1 MADQLITAT
10 IPRPP
15 QAEPRPAQGELPLSS
30 LAVGVD
36 NLRHDVVLSP
46 KFSEAARILLF
57 DLIRQKVALGH
68 FPGFERRPVR
78 APEIGAFR
86 RILGELLQNSLT
98 RAKAEKNIERDIL
111 LRLALLRFLTQE
123 IVAQFS
129 DILLE
134 AKEGIRARGT
144 YFETSQQAHV
154 MKSRLAEIQASR
166 RDVVRQIGE
175 QIHQILMETDDAIT
189 AKTRRGLF
197 GDGAGHAYAMLA
209 NRLVFVESG
218 KDDRLFLDH
227 YVLLGNFV
235 RDADRFEIFDQML
248 GDLLG
253 ERGAAAWPQGSS
265 SGGANDARSA
275 QAGQERLRVEIAQL
289 DLERASLLERL
300 GRSDELLTRMLR
312 RDDPAELRAALADV
326 DRRRKFLQ
334 EKLDRQAASPG
345 ANGSQAGKGSHRAGN
360 QSEAP
365 AMDPELVARLFS
377 AESQG
382 EFGDPRG
389 RLLTDWVERLEQSGL
404 LPQVLASYE
413 IRNLHAEFCPP
424 LHLQQLRK
432 ALVSRDELRR
442 AEDVFKQFP
451 AKQLSTKRLEEAAR
465 RLKRYSLHEI
475 RALAARFA
483 EDIARLHRDLD
494 DYQSLTSA
502 MERINLLR
510 DSKTIEISR
519 MNRTLYEYLLPEEEK
534 PKEDHVV
541 SHAIV
546 KADIRG
552 STKLTQDLLARG
564 LNPASHMSM
573 NLYEPV
579 QRILDR
585 YGASKVFI
593 EGDAIV
599 LAIYETESNRTRQRA
614 VAKACLLARQILA
627 IAQAYND
634 RAAGGN
640 LPPLELGVGVAFQN
654 SPPTY
659 WKDNDYKIMISRA
672 INLSD
677 RLSSCS
683 KAARRLLGNHN
694 SPFHAFLFQTA
705 IEGTTEEELDEFLLR
720 YNLNGVVI
728 NEEGFQKLSDEI
740 SLTEFQSDVVLPWG
754 REWATFYSG
763 LVPIGET
770 LEPLIVRKG
779 FVRQI
784 MPDGKIGHASKH
796 AHYEICV
803 NEVGGE
809 SRR

>member
-10 IPRPP
+10 IPRPTASP
-15 QAEPRPAQGELPLSS
+15 LSLQDTDLPLGS

-46 KFSEAARILLF
+46 KVVAAAKALLF
-57 DLIRQKVALGH
+57 DLIRQKINLGH
-68 FPGFERRPVR
+68 FPGFERRPTR
-78 APEIGAFR
+78 SPELGAFR
-86 RILGELLQNSLT
+86 RLVGELLQNSLT
-98 RAKAEKNIERDIL
+98 HAKADKNIERDIL
-111 LRLALLRFLTQE
+111 LRVALLRFLAQE

-144 YFETSQQAHV
+144 HFETSQQAHV
-154 MKSRLAEIQASR
+154 MKARLAEIQAGR
-166 RDVVRQIGE
+166 RDIVRQIGE
-175 QIHQILMETDDAIT
+175 QIHQILWEAEDTVA
-189 AKTRRGLF
+189 ARTRKGLF
-197 GDGAGHAYAMLA
+197 GDEASHAYAILA
-209 NRLVFVESG
+209 NRLVFVEG
-218 KDDRLFLDH
+218 GRDDRLFLDH

-235 RDADRFEIFDQML
+235 RDADRFEVFDQML
-248 GDLLG
+248 ADLLDQSG
-253 ERGAAAWPQGSS
+253 VAAWSHAPGEEQNGN
-265 SGGANDARSA
+265 GARDGNLN
-275 QAGQERLRVEIAQL
+275 RLRSDLAKLEQDRISIL
-289 DLERASLLERL
+289 DRL

-312 RDDPAELRAALADV
+312 RDDPADLRAALADV

-334 EKLDRQAASPG
+334 EKLDQLAGGARRPG
-345 ANGSQAGKGSHRAGN
+345 GDSNGAGKQNARADRSFVDPDLIARQFSTEN
-360 QSEAP
+360 ASE
-365 AMDPELVARLFS
+365 FT
-377 AESQG
+377 
-382 EFGDPRG
+382 DPRA
-389 RLLTDWVERLEQSGL
+389 RLLTLWVERLEQSGL
-404 LPQVLASYE
+404 LPYVLASYE

-432 ALVSRDELRR
+432 SLVSRDELKR
-442 AEDVFKQFP
+442 AEDVLKQFP
-451 AKQLSTKRLEEAAR
+451 AKQLSAKRLEEASR

-483 EDIARLHRDLD
+483 EDLTRLHRDLD
-494 DYQSLTSA
+494 DYQTLTAA

-519 MNRTLYEYLLPEEEK
+519 MNRTLYEFLLPDEEK
-534 PKEDHVV
+534 PAEDHVV

-585 YGASKVFI
+585 YGATKVFI

-599 LAIYETESNRTRQRA
+599 LAIYETEANRSRQRA

-683 KAARRLLGNHN
+683 KAARRLLGSHK

-740 SLTEFQSDVVLPWG
+740 SLTTFESEVVLPWG
-754 REWATFYSG
+754 RERATFFSG

-770 LEPLIVRKG
+770 LEPLLVRKG

-784 MPDGKIGHASKH
+784 MPDGKIGHATKH

-803 NEVGGE
+803 NEVTGE
-809 SRR
+809 SKR

>member
-15 QAEPRPAQGELPLSS
+15 QAEPRRQEGDLALNS

-46 KFSEAARILLF
+46 KFVDAARSLLF
-57 DLIRQKVALGH
+57 DLIRQKVNLGH

-78 APEIGAFR
+78 APELGAFR
-86 RILGELLQNSLT
+86 KILAELLLNSLT

-111 LRLALLRFLTQE
+111 LRVTLLRFLAQE

-144 YFETSQQAHV
+144 HFETSQQAHV
-154 MKSRLAEIQASR
+154 MKSRLAEIQAGR
-166 RDVVRQIGE
+166 RDLVRQIGE
-175 QIHQILMETDDAIT
+175 QIHQNLEEAEDAVA

-197 GDGAGHAYAMLA
+197 ADEASHAYAILS

-218 KDDRLFLDH
+218 RDDRLFLDH

-235 RDADRFEIFDQML
+235 RDADRFEVFDQML
-248 GDLLG
+248 TELMS
-253 ERGAAAWPQGSS
+253 ERGAGAWTDASPAAPNGNGAAG
-265 SGGANDARSA
+265 GGADRFRTELARLE
-275 QAGQERLRVEIAQL
+275 Q
-289 DLERASLLERL
+289 ERASLMARI

-312 RDDPAELRAALADV
+312 RDDPAELRAAVVDI

-334 EKLDRQAASPG
+334 EKIAQHGGDLNVNVAKNNSSGTRAAKKSD
-345 ANGSQAGKGSHRAGN
+345 ARTV
-360 QSEAP
+360 
-365 AMDPELVARLFS
+365 DPELVARLF
-377 AESQG
+377 ATESDG
-382 EFGDPRG
+382 GFTEPRAQ
-389 RLLTDWVERLEQSGL
+389 LLTAWVERLEQSAL
-404 LPQVLASYE
+404 LPHVLASYE
-413 IRNLHAEFCPP
+413 IRNLHAEYCPP

-432 ALVSRDELRR
+432 ALVSRDEMKR
-442 AEDVFKQFP
+442 AEDVLRQFS
-451 AKQLSTKRLEEAAR
+451 AKQLSTKRLEEASR
-465 RLKRYSLHEI
+465 RLKRYSLHEV

-483 EDIARLHRDLD
+483 EDVARLRRDLD
-494 DYQSLTSA
+494 DYQTLTGA
-502 MERINLLR
+502 MERVNLMR

-534 PKEDHVV
+534 PAEDHVV

-599 LAIYETESNRTRQRA
+599 LAIYETEGNRTRQRA

-634 RAAGGN
+634 RAAGGD

-683 KAARRLLGNHN
+683 KAARRLLGNHK

-728 NEEGFQKLSDEI
+728 NEEGFQKLRDEI
-740 SLTEFQSDVVLPWG
+740 SLTEFEADVLLPWG
-754 REWATFYSG
+754 RERATFFSG
-763 LVPIGET
+763 LVPIGEA
-770 LEPLIVRKG
+770 LEPLVVRKG

-803 NEVGGE
+803 NEMIAE